1 MTQIVPQDISIHPSF
16 RCINHG
22 TFIFFP
28 GFRFGITLPLVF
40 DLQGI
45 FMDSLFLLSPIGQRG
60 NSLKNL
66 H

>member
-22 TFIFFP
+22 TFIFFFP
-28 GFRFGITLPLVF
+28 AIRFGITLPLVF

-45 FMDSLFLLSPIGQRG
+45 FAVSSITDWAEG
-60 NSLKNL
+60 K
-66 H
+66 